1 MQMRQIWT
9 RRWIAGNNTL
19 HSSNWGGSRSQ
30 HSLLFCC
37 FHKKAAC
44 VVGKFPLGW
53 VQRVRSWGINSLSSH
68 DTGLP
73 WDYTHTACQG
83 WHKTLHWE
91 HEEKPLSHFCWPHV
105 WWAGSLLES
114 AAQMVGS
121 MWQIFLGV
129 ILFSMRA
136 QYIAALEKPSGKGR
150 FLALRMVHK
159 TQVFRWKF
167 WGL

>member
-53 VQRVRSWGINSLSSH
+53 AQRVRSWGINSLLSH

-91 HEEKPLSHFCWPHV
+91 REEKPLSHFCWPHV
-105 WWAGSLLES
+105 WWAGSFWRVQLRWS
-114 AAQMVGS
+114 AA
-121 MWQIFLGV
+121 
-129 ILFSMRA
+129 RD
-136 QYIAALEKPSGKGR
+136 R
-150 FLALRMVHK
+150 F
-159 TQVFRWKF
+159 F
-167 WGL
+167 WGWFFSPWGPSTQQPWENLLGKVDFLL